1 MKYLLPLGIIFVFI
15 TCLVALP
22 DDGSMHIDTNKIT
35 ELSDKWFFKAED
47 NILYKNENID
57 TSKWALIYP
66 HLTWTLVEEFKDYT
80 GNGWYRLN
88 IFINEISDLKLLI
101 PRHYKGA
108 QFYLNSVL
116 VHETRPFSKDGT
128 TPKILGRP
136 DIVNLYAHLL
146 RKGKNVLAIRTGAL
160 DYGGGFDGKLLIGPH
175 NLIRAIWIKSILWNL
190 FTTSVAIFLGFYFLL
205 YYWKR
210 RKEKYYL
217 YFSGMSFFLGL
228 WSIAF
233 NGYISWIFD
242 YQWVYIIFAFDG
254 AILFF
259 IMLIN
264 FVNSFL
270 DFKNK
275 ITAKIFLGF
284 YIFLVLAATIE
295 FLIAGDLHYFVKYL
309 YDPFMLCIIPVNIY
323 LIILCIRGIKL
334 KRPFA
339 NRILAGCCVFA
350 LASITSMF
358 SLMDIVKFD
367 PPVME
372 GFFLMIVVFA
382 TILASR
388 FSKVHNDLE
397 RAHEELIKADKL
409 KDEFMAVTSHELRTP
424 LLGIEGITDSML
436 NGASGELSEETR
448 KNLSLIMISSRR
460 LSSLVN
466 DILDLSKLKYSDL
479 KLERSA
485 VNMRQVT
492 DIAVGFSLSVFR
504 GKNIKVKN
512 NITDDIPN
520 IYGDKNRVQQIMN
533 NLIDNAIKFT
543 SEGEVTIYAKRTA
556 GDFVEITVEDTGIGI
571 PSDKFEDIFE
581 SFKQVDSSVTRKYG
595 GFGLGLSIIK
605 QLVELQGGNIR
616 VESEPGKG
624 SRFIFTLPV
633 YLDKYKSVEAE
644 TLYDKSSTDTA
655 QQEYA
660 PGALNRADAGNFTML
675 VAGIAKTSLINKKAS
690 SQGKYVL
697 VVDDEPINQKV
708 LQNHLTLAGYS
719 VKIAND
725 GYEAMGILN
734 EGEIPDLVLLDIML
748 PGISG
753 YEVCR
758 NIREM
763 YTLYDLPV
771 LMCTAKNQ
779 VTDIVTGFE
788 SGANDFLPKPFDR
801 RELIA
806 RVNTLIIL
814 KQTINDYNASRLLN
828 LQERMNPHFLF
839 NAVHTI
845 HALMHTDLEKADN
858 GILKLAEI
866 YRFLMEKSLSPLVD
880 FNEEWQFVNNYLEF
894 EKIRFPEILSYNMEM
909 IGNFNGIKIPPLI
922 LQPLVENAIKHG
934 LRKKSEPG
942 KLEISAINIGGKVT
956 LTVIDD
962 GPGPSS
968 EDKFS
973 RSIGNIQERL
983 YFCYKDSA
991 VTLEKRGLY
1000 GAIATVIF
1008 NTKTE

>member
-1 MKYLLPLGIIFVFI
+1 LNGV
-15 TCLVALP
+15 
-22 DDGSMHIDTNKIT
+22 
-35 ELSDKWFFKAED
+35 
-47 NILYKNENID
+47 
-57 TSKWALIYP
+57 LI
-66 HLTWTLVEEFKDYT
+66 
-80 GNGWYRLN
+80 
-88 IFINEISDLKLLI
+88 
-101 PRHYKGA
+101 
-108 QFYLNSVL
+108 
-116 VHETRPFSKDGT
+116 HETRPFSSDGN

-136 DIVNLYAHLL
+136 DIVNLDAHLL
-146 RKGKNVLAIRTGAL
+146 HKGKNVLAIRTSAL

-175 NLIRAIWIKSILWNL
+175 NLIRSVWIKSILWNL
-190 FTTSVAIFLGFYFLL
+190 FTTSVALFLGLYFLL

-254 AILFF
+254 ALLFF

-284 YIFLVLAATIE
+284 YVILVLASTIE
-295 FLIAGDLHYFVKYL
+295 FLISGDLHYFVKYL

-323 LIILCIRGIKL
+323 LIILCVRGIKL

-339 NRILAGCCVFA
+339 SRILAGCCVFA

-382 TILASR
+382 TVLASR
-388 FSKVHNDLE
+388 FSEVHNELE
-397 RAHEELIKADKL
+397 KAHEELIKADKL

-436 NGASGELSEETR
+436 SGVSGELSEEAK
-448 KNLSLIMISSRR
+448 KNLQLISISSKR
-460 LSSLVN
+460 LSAVVN

-479 KLERSA
+479 KLEKRA

-492 DIAVGFSLSVFR
+492 DIALEFSLSVFR

-520 IYGDKNRVQQIMN
+520 IYGDTNRVQQIMN
-533 NLIDNAIKFT
+533 NLIDNAIKYT
-543 SEGEVTIYAKRTA
+543 TEGEITIYARRTV

-571 PSDKFEDIFE
+571 PQDKFEDIFV
-581 SFKQVDSSVTRKYG
+581 SFKQVDSSVARKYG

-605 QLVELQGGNIR
+605 QLIELHGGNIR

-633 YLDKYKSVEAE
+633 YLDKYKSIEAE
-644 TLYDKSSTDTA
+644 TLYDESTADTA

-660 PGALNRADAGNFTML
+660 PGALNRADTGNLTVP
-675 VAGIAKTSLINKKAS
+675 VAGTAKTSRINNVAN
-690 SQGKYVL
+690 SQGKCIL

-708 LQNHLTLAGYS
+708 LENHLTLAGYR
-719 VKIAND
+719 VKIADN
-725 GYEAMGILN
+725 GYRAMDILASD
-734 EGEIPDLVLLDIML
+734 EVPDIVLLDIML

-779 VTDIVTGFE
+779 VMDIVAGFE
-788 SGANDFLPKPFDR
+788 SGANDYIPKPFDR
-801 RELIA
+801 RELLA
-806 RVNTLIIL
+806 RVNTLITL
-814 KQTINDYNASRLLN
+814 KQTINDYKASRLLN

-845 HALMHTDLEKADN
+845 HSLMHTDLEKADS
-858 GILKLAEI
+858 GILKLAEV
-866 YRFLMEKSLSPLVD
+866 YRFLMERSLSPLVD
-880 FNEEWQFVNNYLEF
+880 FNEEWQFVKSYLEF
-894 EKIRFPEILSYNMEM
+894 EKIRFPEILSYTMEM

-942 KLEISAINIGGKVT
+942 NLDIYAVKVGGKVT
-956 LTVIDD
+956 LTVLDD
-962 GPGPSS
+962 GPGPGSV
-968 EDKFS
+968 DKFS

-983 YFCYKDSA
+983 YFCYKDSS
-991 VTLEKRGLY
+991 VTLEKREEN

-1008 NTKTE
+1008 NTETE